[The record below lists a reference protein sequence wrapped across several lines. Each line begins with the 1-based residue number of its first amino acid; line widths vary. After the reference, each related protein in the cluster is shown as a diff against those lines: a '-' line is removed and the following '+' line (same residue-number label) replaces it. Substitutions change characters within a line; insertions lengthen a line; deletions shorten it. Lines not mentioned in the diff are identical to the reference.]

1 MDLFR
6 EVVGKLDTEEN
17 KLSASREPNQIS
29 LATDYLRVK
38 KYSTVI
44 KQQSNVTSQN
54 MRLEYLFNKQL
65 YNGNEPL
72 SVNTMHKLKSLPGLL
87 YNL

>member
-6 EVVGKLDTEEN
+6 EVVGKLDTEQN
-17 KLSASREPNQIS
+17 KLFPSKGPNRIS

-54 MRLEYLFNKQL
+54 MRIGYLFNRQL
-65 YNGNEPL
+65 YDGNEPP
-72 SVNTMHKLKSLPGLL
+72 SVNTMHKLELLPGLL